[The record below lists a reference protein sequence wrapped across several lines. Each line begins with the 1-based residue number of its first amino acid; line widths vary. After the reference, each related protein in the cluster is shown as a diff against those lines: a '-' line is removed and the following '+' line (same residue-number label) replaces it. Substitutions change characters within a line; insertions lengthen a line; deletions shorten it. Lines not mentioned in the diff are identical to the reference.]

1 MRQRKKTSS
10 SAFVNCSRAKIISFQ
25 RYCSDLPE
33 QFVNDCAWS
42 NAVHACDGGESG
54 HAAKAIVEMFG
65 GMVPASAFFFS
76 RLDSSWDV

>member
-1 MRQRKKTSS
+1 MFSFV
-10 SAFVNCSRAKIISFQ
+10 SALESHWYIANEESA
-25 RYCSDLPE
+25 DLPE

-42 NAVHACDGGESG
+42 DAVHACDGGESG